1 MVEYHL
7 AINRTKSIPQ
17 CGWSPKILCWR
28 KEARHKS
35 PHSMWFCLYERGY
48 ASKNGEEPLPIFP
61 PQKQWENW
69 QMWSKSTSLQVLIIN
84 QRLAVICKAFIP
96 EKKKKP
102 ESFATKYYSTPW
114 SAGGR
119 IDEFE
124 ATDVESGLGR
134 FSWIFESQRVVTPNT
149 CTVQGSTLY
158 CKVKCLL
165 TADGIKKMCHIHA
178 GMVFSL
184 KKEESS
190 VIC

>member
-96 EKKKKP
+96 EKKKSLNLLP
-102 ESFATKYYSTPW
+102 LNIIVL
-114 SAGGR
+114 R
-119 IDEFE
+119 DLRV
-124 ATDVESGLGR
+124 VESMNLKPQMWRVDWEGFHGFLSPRGLSPLIPAQFKG
-134 FSWIFESQRVVTPNT
+134 Q
-149 CTVQGSTLY
+149 LY
-158 CKVKCLL
+158 IAKWNVYWQL
-165 TADGIKKMCHIHA
+165 TG
-178 GMVFSL
+178 
-184 KKEESS
+184 
-190 VIC
+190 